1 MIELQY
7 LHNSNQ
13 PSCVNSSFVANNTLH
28 NVSVV
33 CTLKHQV
40 IINQMSA
47 LPLCDILWCRY

>member
-1 MIELQY
+1 MFELQY

-13 PSCVNSSFVANNTLH
+13 PSCVDSSFVANNTLH

-47 LPLCDILWCRY
+47 LPLCDILWSRY